1 VVAVPETVLEDV
13 EALVVIVAEQLVV
26 SIVGLTVLLDVPLL
40 AKTAVGMDVVPP
52 VELIVLEL
60 VLLDARILAK
70 EPRVIAQSLLKSK

>member
-1 VVAVPETVLEDV
+1 
-13 EALVVIVAEQLVV
+13 
-26 SIVGLTVLLDVPLL
+26 
-40 AKTAVGMDVVPP
+40 